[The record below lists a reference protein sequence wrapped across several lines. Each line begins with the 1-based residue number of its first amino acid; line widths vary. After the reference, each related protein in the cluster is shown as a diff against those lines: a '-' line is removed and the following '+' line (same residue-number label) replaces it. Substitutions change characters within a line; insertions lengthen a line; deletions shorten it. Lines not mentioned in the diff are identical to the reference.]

1 MVIKTETALDWFNRS
16 QRRRIAAEIPTDP
29 SSAAWNFLRNGS
41 SGIAPIDAA
50 WRIPSA
56 NTDLP
61 VVVLEG
67 SVGKTWTLLS
77 LAARFVVATRSSRF
91 ASSSSVTTTEEQS
104 FLPLN
109 NNHNNQPQVIFLDST
124 FDMTIPK
131 LSYIVRSTLLRWGL
145 NQGEITRQPG
155 INDQNLDLD
164 LESCLSRIHLST
176 VDEFNDAWVPI
187 LEW

>member
-16 QRRRIAAEIPTDP
+16 QRRRVAAEIPTDP

-50 WRIPSA
+50 LRTPSA
-56 NTDLP
+56 HTDLP

-91 ASSSSVTTTEEQS
+91 ASSSSSSVPMTEEQS

-109 NNHNNQPQVIFLDST
+109 NNHNNHPQVIYLDST

-131 LSYIVRSTLLRWGL
+131 LSYVVRSTLLR
-145 NQGEITRQPG
+145 QPG
-155 INDQNLDLD
+155 INEQNLDLD